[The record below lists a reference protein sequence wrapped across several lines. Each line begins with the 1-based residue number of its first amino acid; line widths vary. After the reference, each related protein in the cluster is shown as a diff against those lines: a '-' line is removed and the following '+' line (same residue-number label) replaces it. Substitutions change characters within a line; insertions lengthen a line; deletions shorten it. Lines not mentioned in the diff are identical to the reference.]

1 MLVAETGGLGGF
13 GSTEPPLAVFAV
25 TDADLVGAEG

>member
-1 MLVAETGGLGGF
+1 VAETGGLGGW

-25 TDADLVGAEG
+25 TDADLLELEG